1 MQSRGSRYPIRVVFQ
16 LDPVTSPIPSRPATA
31 AQVKGDIAKVLQHLD
46 VAEAKYNDSIFKV
59 ERQIQWVKAHETWN
73 EDVEA
78 LNIISDLEIRLEMY
92 IDKVNETQSLKNSIR
107 SYFMMH

>member
-1 MQSRGSRYPIRVVFQ
+1 M
-16 LDPVTSPIPSRPATA
+16 TPIPSRPATA

-46 VAEAKYNDSIFKV
+46 VAEAKYSNDIFKI
-59 ERQIQWVKAHETWN
+59 EKQIEWVKAHETWN

-78 LNIISDLEIRLEMY
+78 MEIISHLDLRLEICT
-92 IDKVNETQSLKNSIR
+92 DKVEETQSLKNSIR